1 MDYYR
6 KHNLVIGARVDYEID
21 KETKSGIVENIDDN
35 GSLIIHEDGKSE
47 KRRLS
52 CGEIS
57 VRPRI

>member
-6 KHNLVIGARVDYEID
+6 EHCFVLGARVDYEINR
-21 KETKSGIVENIDDN
+21 EAKSGIVERIDDN
-35 GSLIIHEDGKSE
+35 GALIIDEDGKSE

-57 VRPRI
+57 VRPRM